1 MGRPTR
7 RASPILLVGFDPA
20 AKITGS
26 SNGSTSAAAT
36 RLVLYFNHQC
46 TCLSA
51 RFCAGHPQTTLT
63 GPVTHPRRELVV
75 NIISEWFVEAAN
87 HCCGNFD
94 YGENEFELSGLHPIP
109 SEKARGFYCLGGG
122 RVSLRRLNA

>member
-1 MGRPTR
+1 MARLAR
-7 RASPILLVGFDPA
+7 RASLILLVGFDPA
-20 AKITGS
+20 AKPTGS
-26 SNGSTSAAAT
+26 SKGSTSAAAN
-36 RLVLYFNHQC
+36 RHVLYFNHQC
-46 TCLSA
+46 TYLSA
-51 RFCAGHPQTTLT
+51 RFCAGQAQVTLT

-109 SEKARGFYCLGGG
+109 SEKARGC
-122 RVSLRRLNA
+122 S